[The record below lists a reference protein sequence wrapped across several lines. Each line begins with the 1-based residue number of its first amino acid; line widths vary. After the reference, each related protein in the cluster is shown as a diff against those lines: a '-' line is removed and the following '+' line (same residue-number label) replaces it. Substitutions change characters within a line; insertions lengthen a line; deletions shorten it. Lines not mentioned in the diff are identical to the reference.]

1 MRETLILV
9 CFIILTGLYFYYTGD
24 DDPNRAT
31 YKVPHSASVKLAPP
45 PYDPP
50 YPAPRETPDHSMPPQ
65 PSVQDYSERVLDEYS
80 DEPPEFT
87 GDFPPP
93 PIAADNVI
101 EHNSAQR
108 GKQSYALDKVYMPGD
123 RVDQFIITINDK
135 SYDRSQTIYTQAP
148 VYAWFMHPDPR
159 VTHIRMEYPRN
170 TSMYID
176 YPVNEKVRIQ
186 IHESYLQ
193 AGDLSFSDFIAR
205 DSTGR
210 EFGRIRLTFS
220 P

>member
-9 CFIILTGLYFYYTGD
+9 CFIIVTGLYFYYMAD

-31 YKVPHSASVKLAPP
+31 YKVPDSVVVENKPAS
-45 PYDPP
+45 YEMSS
-50 YPAPRETPDHSMPPQ
+50 RSMPPQ
-65 PSVQDYSERVLDEYS
+65 PSAQDYNGRLLDEYS
-80 DEPPEFT
+80 DEPPSFT
-87 GDFPPP
+87 GAFPPAP
-93 PIAADNVI
+93 SAPDNTVENNFVMPEVAI
-101 EHNSAQR
+101 S
-108 GKQSYALDKVYMPGD
+108 SLDKVYMPGD
-123 RVDQFIITINDK
+123 RVDQFIITINDQ
-135 SYDRSQTIYTQAP
+135 SYNKSQTIYTQAP
-148 VYAWFMHPDPR
+148 VYAWFMHPNPR

-193 AGDLSFSDFIAR
+193 AGDLSFSDFVAR
-205 DSTGR
+205 DDAGH
-210 EFGRIRLTFS
+210 EYDRIRLTFS